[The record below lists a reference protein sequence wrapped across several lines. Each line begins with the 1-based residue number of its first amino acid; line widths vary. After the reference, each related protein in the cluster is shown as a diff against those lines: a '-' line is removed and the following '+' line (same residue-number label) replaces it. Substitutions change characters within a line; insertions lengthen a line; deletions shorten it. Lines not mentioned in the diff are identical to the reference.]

1 MDLLGGILQKST
13 VWHRS
18 QAVFRLISQDIEEK
32 MVILGLD
39 SWFWWPKEFESP
51 MVEPSI
57 NNVEGFLAGL
67 RFEKRDFP
75 AEFPGE
81 PLVGQMS

>member
-1 MDLLGGILQKST
+1 
-13 VWHRS
+13 
-18 QAVFRLISQDIEEK
+18 
-32 MVILGLD
+32 
-39 SWFWWPKEFESP
+39 

-81 PLVGQMS
+81 PLVGKMS